1 MDNRLIIA
9 RIKENLANRNKTDRI
24 MWFSMWFLTSVA
36 TFGLAFFPM
45 IYLLV
50 DRRNKHFKR
59 QKELE
64 ALLIAYF
71 KNGKI
76 AETRDCECGPI
87 RRNPLLWSLSII
99 LILPVFLI
107 AYLLSKDLILHAK
120 RQQEFFEGLIGE
132 KSFKAPTINLK
143 NCVLITVFTL
153 GLGLIYWL
161 YKIFNCYN
169 YHFKEQWMMEDKIIA
184 LIK

>member
-1 MDNRLIIA
+1 MGNRLIIA
-9 RIKENLANRNKTDRI
+9 RIRENLANRNKTDRI

-76 AETRDCECGPI
+76 VLAEKETNYENFGKI
-87 RRNPLLWSLSII
+87 KIVI
-99 LILPVFLI
+99 
-107 AYLLSKDLILHAK
+107 Y
-120 RQQEFFEGLIGE
+120 
-132 KSFKAPTINLK
+132 KS
-143 NCVLITVFTL
+143 
-153 GLGLIYWL
+153 
-161 YKIFNCYN
+161 
-169 YHFKEQWMMEDKIIA
+169 
-184 LIK
+184 